1 MDKLTESGQADAIEI
16 EVTPEMAHAGAMM
29 LLSCDDMPVYPPGEY
44 LLNKTAELYREM
56 TKARIVC

>member
-1 MDKLTESGQADAIEI
+1 MDAVRDSGQADVLEI

-29 LLSCDDMPVYPPGEY
+29 LLSWDDMPVYPPGEY

-56 TKARIVC
+56 TKARIVR